1 MKAPC
6 PIEKSAKLLSDPWTM
21 LIVRD
26 VLRSPQRFCEL
37 ERSLVG
43 ISTRT
48 LTAKLKNLE
57 SQNILRKA
65 RDGSYMPTAKGKAL
79 RSIEEAMET
88 YGKKYL

>member
-26 VLRSPQRFCEL
+26 VLRSSQRFCEL

-57 SQNILRKA
+57 GQKIIRKSK
-65 RDGSYMPTAKGKAL
+65 DGAYVPTAKGKAL
-79 RSIEEAMET
+79 HSIEQAMEA